1 MDTIF
6 AEATPPGRG
15 GVSIIRLSGPDARR
29 VTEDICGRL
38 PESRYCYLRS
48 VRDGDELI
56 DSALVVRFDEGA
68 SFTGEESC
76 EIQLHGAPVV
86 VKRLESA
93 LESRGLRKAKPG
105 EFTLRS
111 FISGRMDLV
120 EVEGLS
126 DLLSAETEAQRKL
139 AVEVNSGA
147 FGRLVDGWRETLI
160 EAGAQITA
168 SIDFA
173 DEEIPDDVISGLDVL
188 IAGVRDSIADQ
199 VSAFPANERLRNGFE
214 VALVGAPNAG
224 KSSLLNAI
232 ARRDIAIVTDQP
244 GTTRDVVEFRADLNG
259 LPVTFLDTA
268 GLHDTDDMVETIGI
282 ERTRLRAQGADLRIF
297 VGPVPIEV
305 ADLRCADDILVET
318 KGDITGLPGAV
329 SSVTGTGIE
338 ELLDAVYESL
348 RTRLS
353 ETGLAS
359 HARQADAMAVAV
371 DALQDTFGLPPEIA
385 MDSIRIATRE
395 LERLVGRIDV
405 EDYLGAVFSK
415 FCVGK

>member
-1 MDTIF
+1 M
-6 AEATPPGRG
+6 
-15 GVSIIRLSGPDARR
+15 SIIRVSGPDARR
-29 VTEDICGRL
+29 VTEDICGPL
-38 PESRYCYLRS
+38 PEPRYCYLRP
-48 VRDGDELI
+48 VRDGDDLI
-56 DSALVVRFDEGA
+56 DSALVVRFDQGA

-76 EIQLHGAPVV
+76 EIQVHGAPVV

-111 FISGRMDLV
+111 FVSGKMDLV

-139 AVEVNSGA
+139 AVEVSSGA
-147 FGRLVDGWRETLI
+147 FGTLVEGWRDALI

-173 DEEIPDDVISGLDVL
+173 DEEIPDDVMSGLDVL
-188 IAGVRDSIADQ
+188 IAGVRNSIAEQ
-199 VSAFPANERLRNGFE
+199 VAAFPANERLRNGFV

-224 KSSLLNAI
+224 KSSLINAI

-244 GTTRDVVEFRADLNG
+244 GTTRDIVEFRADLNG

-268 GLHDTDDMVETIGI
+268 GLHVTDDKVEAIGI
-282 ERTRLRAQGADLRIF
+282 ERTRQRAEEADIRIF
-297 VGPVPIEV
+297 VGSVPSEI
-305 ADLRCADDILVET
+305 AGLRASDDILIET
-318 KGDITGLPGAV
+318 KGDITGAAGAV
-329 SSVTGTGIE
+329 SSVTGAGIG
-338 ELLDAVYESL
+338 ELLDEVFEKL
-348 RTRLS
+348 RLRLPAA
-353 ETGLAS
+353 GLIS
-359 HARQADAMAVAV
+359 HERQANAMAAAV
-371 DALQDTFGLPPEIA
+371 DALGRTADVPAEIA
-385 MDSIRIATRE
+385 MDSIRVATRE
-395 LERLVGRIDV
+395 LERLVGKIDV

>member
-15 GVSIIRLSGPDARR
+15 GVSIIRVSGPEARR
-29 VTEDICGRL
+29 VTEDICGPL
-38 PESRYCYLRS
+38 PEPRYCYLRP
-48 VRDGDELI
+48 VRDGDDLI
-56 DSALVVRFDEGA
+56 DSALVVRFDQGA

-111 FISGRMDLV
+111 FVSGKMDLV

-139 AVEVNSGA
+139 AVEVSTGA
-147 FGRLVDGWRETLI
+147 FGKLVDGWRHALI

-173 DEEIPDDVISGLDVL
+173 DEEIPDDVTSGLEECL
-188 IAGVRDSIADQ
+188 EGVRASIREQ
-199 VSAFPANERLRNGFE
+199 VAAFPANERLRNGFE

-232 ARRDIAIVTDQP
+232 GRRDIAIVTDQP
-244 GTTRDVVEFRADLNG
+244 GTTRDIVEFRADLNG

-268 GLHDTDDMVETIGI
+268 GLHDTDDQVERIGI
-282 ERTRLRAQGADLRIF
+282 ERTRQRAKAADLRIF
-297 VGPVPIEV
+297 VGPVPEEV
-305 ADLRCADDILVET
+305 ADLELAGDFRIET
-318 KGDITGLPGAV
+318 KGDITGLAGAV
-329 SSVTGTGIE
+329 SSVTGAGIE
-338 ELLDAVYESL
+338 RLLDRVFEIL
-348 RTRLS
+348 RARLP
-353 ETGLAS
+353 EAGLIS
-359 HARQADAMAVAV
+359 HSRQADAMLAAVNAIH
-371 DALQDTFGLPPEIA
+371 DTAETPPEIT
-385 MDSIRIATRE
+385 MDAIRVATKE
-395 LERLVGRIDV
+395 LERLVGKIDV